1 MSENDSKTFKIDL
14 QGSEHKNV
22 TLRLEGELA
31 SLEFQTAGLDVA
43 IYMMDYDAAA
53 LGEFLIK
60 HTKKSKK

>member
-43 IYMMDYDAAA
+43 IYMMDYDATT

>member
-14 QGSEHKNV
+14 KGSEHRNV
-22 TLRLEGELA
+22 VLRLEGELA
-31 SLEFQTAGLDVA
+31 SLEFQTAGLDVVV
-43 IYMMDYDAAA
+43 YMMDYDAEA